1 MCTGM
6 TENFDVAAAISLTD
20 EESQSTAAHYAAQ
33 SGAYATLR
41 LLATYHTPIV
51 KKGNYNGET
60 PLHHAAANGQE
71 EVSSFFNSRMGNWC
85 DVVFC
90 FQCIR
95 VLTDELGCERTVS
108 DKSG

>member
-20 EESQSTAAHYAAQ
+20 EESQSTAAHFAAQ

-71 EVSSFFNSRMGNWC
+71 EVRVYFYSRMGNW
-85 DVVFC
+85 
-90 FQCIR
+90 
-95 VLTDELGCERTVS
+95 LTDAVIFYSAYAC
-108 DKSG
+108 